1 MKKIEYTAPAVKVV
15 RLKTMTKLM
24 QTSSVGLGGAYDG
37 KSAIQD
43 REDDEDSFGW

>member
-1 MKKIEYTAPAVKVV
+1 MKKTVYTAPTVKVV

-24 QTSSVGLGGAYDG
+24 TTSSIKLGGAYNG
-37 KSAIQD
+37 TSTIED

>member
-1 MKKIEYTAPAVKVV
+1 MKKTVYTAPTVKVV

-24 QTSSVGLGGAYDG
+24 TTSIKIGGSYNG
-37 KSAIQD
+37 SATIQD